1 MYHASIVQ
9 NARVFKRKLKNSYF
23 GESHFSQVIHH
34 QLADYVGGGVND
46 VSNQLFF

>member
-9 NARVFKRKLKNSYF
+9 NARVFKTELKNSYF
-23 GESHFSQVIHH
+23 VESHFSQIIHH
-34 QLADYVGGGVND
+34 YLGDYAGGGVND